1 MPPPSQM
8 PLGCWQRRLIIQ
20 SRLWTS
26 KSIHRTSDLSES
38 TAPAYSCYLCIGFFI
53 LFSKKTPYNIL
64 ILRNEPWQLNDRP
77 DGIWFC
83 DDMSETT
90 PLKKGLGTTFGEKR
104 QNGSWTV
111 KVELFQIEKGFTIFA
126 SFGVFLL
133 KNPYFLQ
140 VLNWGKSVK
149 NALLTKITKN

>member
-1 MPPPSQM
+1 M
-8 PLGCWQRRLIIQ
+8 PLVCWQRRLIIQ

-53 LFSKKTPYNIL
+53 LFSKKTLYNIL

-83 DDMSETT
+83 DDTSETT

-111 KVELFQIEKGFTIFA
+111 KVELFQIEKGFTMSA
-126 SFGVFLL
+126 SFGVFLF
-133 KNPYFLQ
+133 KNSHFLQ
-140 VLNWGKSVK
+140 VLSWGKLLK
-149 NALLTKITKN
+149 NALL

>member
-8 PLGCWQRRLIIQ
+8 PLVCWQRRLIIQ

-53 LFSKKTPYNIL
+53 LFSKKTLYNIL

-83 DDMSETT
+83 DDTSKAT
-90 PLKKGLGTTFGEKR
+90 PLTKGLGTTFGEKR

-111 KVELFQIEKGFTIFA
+111 KVELFQIEKGFTISA
-126 SFGVFLL
+126 SFGAFLL

-140 VLNWGKSVK
+140 VLNWEKLLK
-149 NALLTKITKN
+149 NALLTKTTKN

>member
-8 PLGCWQRRLIIQ
+8 PLVCWQRRLIIQ
-20 SRLWTS
+20 SRLWIS

-38 TAPAYSCYLCIGFFI
+38 SAPVYSCYLCIGFFI
-53 LFSKKTPYNIL
+53 LFSKKTLYNIL
-64 ILRNEPWQLNDRP
+64 ILRKAPWQLNDRP
-77 DGIWFC
+77 NGIWFC

-104 QNGSWTV
+104 QNGSWAV
-111 KVELFQIEKGFTIFA
+111 KVELFQIEKGFTMSA

-133 KNPYFLQ
+133 KNPYILLF
-140 VLNWGKSVK
+140 VLIVN
-149 NALLTKITKN
+149 LRYY

>member
-8 PLGCWQRRLIIQ
+8 PLVCWQRRLIIQ

-38 TAPAYSCYLCIGFFI
+38 SAPACSCYLCIGFFI
-53 LFSKKTPYNIL
+53 LFSKKILYNIL
-64 ILRNEPWQLNDRP
+64 ILRKEPWQLNDRP

-83 DDMSETT
+83 DDTSETT

-111 KVELFQIEKGFTIFA
+111 KVELFQIEKVLTMSA

-149 NALLTKITKN
+149 NALLAKITKN

>member
-8 PLGCWQRRLIIQ
+8 PLVCWQRRLIIQ
-20 SRLWTS
+20 SRLWIS

-53 LFSKKTPYNIL
+53 LFSKKTLYNIL

-83 DDMSETT
+83 DDTSETT

-111 KVELFQIEKGFTIFA
+111 KVELFQIEKVLTMSA

-140 VLNWGKSVK
+140 VLNWGKLLK
-149 NALLTKITKN
+149 NALLTKTTKN